1 MKKAGYLVIGLLAG
15 SILSTTAGAVTA
27 QVKSMVGTKV
37 AAEYTVTVNG
47 KELSDKAAIV
57 DNKAMVPL
65 RAVSDSLGAGIKLDS
80 KNKKID
86 VVSAEVASNSKEVE
100 MTNNKYAGRSEADLL
115 KALEN
120 YKNNILAPTIIER
133 DQIKNQVEAL
143 ENSLK
148 NSSEDIKESTSLEA
162 KKKQLAEYE
171 QMIKDAEAE
180 IFLIQSAIDSFS
192 QK

>member
-27 QVKSMVGTKV
+27 QVKSMIGTKV

-86 VVSAEVASNSKEVE
+86 VVSAEATSNSKEVDT
-100 MTNNKYAGRSEADLL
+100 TNNKYAGRSETDLL

-120 YKNNILAPTIIER
+120 YKNNILAPTMIER
-133 DQIKNQVEAL
+133 DQIKKQVEAL
-143 ENSLK
+143 EDSLQA
-148 NSSEDIKESTSLEA
+148 SSTEIKESASLEA

-171 QMIKDAEAE
+171 QMVTDAETE
-180 IFLIQSAIDSFS
+180 ISLIQSAIDSIS